1 MEWSKGGC
9 AGLHEGLL
17 LLAGKATE
25 AIEAL
30 ALAITVVE
38 ATVRAGRE
46 LGKVAEVVVVVDL
59 GDGNASRTTRG
70 DGVGTSTCG
79 SEVDFEK
86 VLNTSLAGL
95 VAHGDL
101 EVDGGSGGG
110 QGGRVRKLA
119 EVGGALGVLV
129 VTVGGLRVG
138 GDVLYT
144 IVEAVAGLHR
154 ASVGGNTDVGEHAVG
169 EGLERVLDRS
179 SNDGIAGG
187 GTRVYEIDGV
197 GDPDTAISIVEAQE
211 ELIAG
216 GGARNLD
223 DLLLSGGL
231 DGGERVVATGNLA
244 GGAVSTVV
252 AKVALAA
259 LDLASIPELVEV
271 AGMLV
276 GVGSASGHSGGDE
289 TAIPQLLPAPVAGSE
304 SS

>member
-46 LGKVAEVVVVVDL
+46 LGKVVVVVDL
-59 GDGNASRTTRG
+59 GDGNASRATRG
-70 DGVGTSTCG
+70 DGVGTSTRG
-79 SEVDFEK
+79 SEVDFDK

-129 VTVGGLRVG
+129 VTV
-138 GDVLYT
+138 
-144 IVEAVAGLHR
+144 
-154 ASVGGNTDVGEHAVG
+154 
-169 EGLERVLDRS
+169 
-179 SNDGIAGG
+179 
-187 GTRVYEIDGV
+187 
-197 GDPDTAISIVEAQE
+197 
-211 ELIAG
+211 
-216 GGARNLD
+216 
-223 DLLLSGGL
+223 
-231 DGGERVVATGNLA
+231 
-244 GGAVSTVV
+244 
-252 AKVALAA
+252 
-259 LDLASIPELVEV
+259 
-271 AGMLV
+271 
-276 GVGSASGHSGGDE
+276 
-289 TAIPQLLPAPVAGSE
+289 
-304 SS
+304 

>member
-59 GDGNASRTTRG
+59 GDGNASRATRG
-70 DGVGTSTCG
+70 DGVGTSTRG
-79 SEVDFEK
+79 REVDFDK

-144 IVEAVAGLHR
+144 VVEAVAGLHR

-179 SNDGIAGG
+179 SNDGIAVG
-187 GTRVYEIDGV
+187 GTRVYEI
-197 GDPDTAISIVEAQE
+197 
-211 ELIAG
+211 AG
-216 GGARNLD
+216 GGASNLD

-276 GVGSASGHSGGDE
+276 SVGSASGHSGGDE
-289 TAIPQLLPAPVAGSE
+289 TSDSAAVAGASG
-304 SS
+304 